1 MLTQFRPILCVGFG
15 SHDKPNPHPKP
26 SPNPNPNPKPH
37 QSRVEKIKLN
47 DRFVSAAANGEY
59 RVQLPALQSAQPVP
73 LLKYITSP

>member
-1 MLTQFRPILCVGFG
+1 M
-15 SHDKPNPHPKP
+15 
-26 SPNPNPNPKPH
+26 PH